1 MSDAGVPVTKRR
13 GRPARADR
21 ENEAP
26 VRDALLQTASELFAA
41 HGYDGTSVNMLAKQV
56 GISPAAL
63 YWHFEN
69 KEALLFALLTESMDE
84 FDRAI
89 DEISDD
95 LPPEDQLR
103 ALATAH
109 TRSMVERPK
118 VKRAAGAGLSNGQ
131 LSGSLSPD
139 RYQQFHQRVRRNIQK
154 WRQVIER
161 GVETGVFDVD
171 DPGLV
176 TTAVL
181 SMCESTGSWF
191 HAGGPLSAD
200 KLAAAYGDYALRLAG
215 YRKRPRRRKS
225 S

>member
-1 MSDAGVPVTKRR
+1 MADRPEKGPRKR
-13 GRPARADR
+13 GRPARAKR

-41 HGYDGTSVNMLAKQV
+41 HGYDGTSVNRLARQV

-89 DEISDD
+89 AEIPAD
-95 LPPEDQLR
+95 LPPEDRLR
-103 ALATAH
+103 ALATTH
-109 TRSMVERPK
+109 TRSMIERPK
-118 VKRAAGAGLSNGQ
+118 VKRAAGAGLSNAQ
-131 LSGSLSPD
+131 LSGSLSPQ
-139 RYQQFHQRVRRNIQK
+139 RYRQFHQRVRSNIAR
-154 WRQVIER
+154 WRAVIEA
-161 GVETGVFDVD
+161 GAQSGVFAVD
-171 DPGLV
+171 DAGLA

-191 HAGGPLSAD
+191 HADGPVGVD
-200 KLAAAYGDYALRLAG
+200 ELAAQYGDYALRLVG
-215 YRKRPRRRKS
+215 YRGRPRRVRNR
-225 S
+225 